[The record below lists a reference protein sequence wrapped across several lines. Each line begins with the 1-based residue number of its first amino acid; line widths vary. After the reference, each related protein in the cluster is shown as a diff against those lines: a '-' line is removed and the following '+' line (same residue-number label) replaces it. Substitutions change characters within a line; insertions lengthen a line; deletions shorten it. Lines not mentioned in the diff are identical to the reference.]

1 MSKKTLLGGAL
12 VLLAHLLVGSGLHVY
27 VCRSLQTLQGERRA
41 IRRHSSGLASAASI
55 PHPPEA
61 ITPAFVGTYIALSL
75 FYVKRPDLIHVKQT
89 VIVKATAKSKGN
101 IDNAIQFVVDDENL
115 KMEDRIRIASRE
127 EFVFAFARGAPTRAP
142 TLHLNSSFRSRFCPL
157 LFFVLPAPSLVPSLQ
172 KVYPHRL
179 AVLGYS
185 HFVVFVV

>member
-1 MSKKTLLGGAL
+1 
-12 VLLAHLLVGSGLHVY
+12 VLLAYLLVGSGLHVY
-27 VCRSLQTLQGERRA
+27 VRRSLQTLQGERRA

-75 FYVKRPDLIHVKQT
+75 FYVKRPDLIHVKQS

-115 KMEDRIRIASRE
+115 KMEDRMRIASRE
-127 EFVFAFARGAPTRAP
+127 MFVFSPARGAPTRAP
-142 TLHLNSSFRSRFCPL
+142 PPTSILPSDRGFARISFLFCPL
-157 LFFVLPAPSLVPSLQ
+157 LLCSRRFRS
-172 KVYPHRL
+172 YPHQL
-179 AVLGYS
+179 DVLGWLFS
-185 HFVVFVV
+185 FCFFCGVF